1 MLVIGYGNCL
11 RGDDG
16 VGVVVAQQWSETGCD
31 AIACHQLTLELA
43 EPISRAD
50 FVAFVDACVDV
61 PLGMVRTEIIEPPE
75 VPANLWTHQ
84 VDPALLLAL
93 ARSWYGHAPPAV
105 LVGVGGR
112 AFDLCE
118 SLSVDI
124 QTALPT
130 IFKILQKFNLLQ
142 P

>member
-1 MLVIGYGNCL
+1 MLVIGCGNCL

-16 VGVVVAQQWSETGCD
+16 VGVVVAQQLSEAGWE

-43 EPISRAD
+43 EPISRAA

-61 PLGMVRTEIIEPPE
+61 PHGMVRTQMVEPLAAS
-75 VPANLWTHQ
+75 ANLWTHQ

-93 ARSWYGHAPPAV
+93 ARDWYGQAPPAV
-105 LVGVGGR
+105 LVGVGGQ
-112 AFDLCE
+112 AFELSE

-124 QTALPT
+124 QNTLPT
-130 IFKILQKFNLLQ
+130 IFKILQKFNILQ